1 MSSTTTPPSETINRS
16 FIIALI
22 VMGIVEVI
30 STIALIVAMPMK
42 YMMDMPVAVSITGA
56 LHGALCVILIL
67 MFIVGKRL
75 VPLTTGMTLL
85 GIVGAIIPFGPVFVD
100 LKLARI
106 LKTAS

>member
-1 MSSTTTPPSETINRS
+1 MSSPTKPGSATINRS

-30 STIALIVAMPMK
+30 TIIALIIAMPLK

-67 MFIVGKRL
+67 MFIIAKRL
-75 VPLTTGMTLL
+75 VPLSTGMTIL
-85 GIVGAIIPFGPVFVD
+85 GIVGAIIPFGPVYVD

-106 LKTAS
+106 LKADS